1 MKYWDSSAVV
11 PLLAEDAATDR
22 VQAVYGEDST
32 MIVWWG
38 TPVECMSALARL
50 EREER
55 LDTVSITKAAR
66 RLKQMQRLW
75 QEVQPLETLRDIA
88 MRLLR
93 VHPLHAADSLQLA
106 AAIVASEHRPSTM
119 EFVCL
124 DARLALAAQR
134 EGFNVIGIGER

>member
-55 LDTVSITKAAR
+55 LDTVSITKATR

-93 VHPLHAADSLQLA
+93 VHPLRAADSLQLA

>member
-11 PLLAEDAATDR
+11 PLLTEDAATSR
-22 VQAVYGEDST
+22 MQAIYGEDST

-38 TPVECMSALARL
+38 APVECMSALARL

-93 VHPLHAADSLQLA
+93 VHPLRTADSLQLA
-106 AAIVASEHRPSTM
+106 AAIMASEHRPSTM

-124 DARLALAAQR
+124 DARLTLAAQR
-134 EGFNVIGIGER
+134 EGFNVVGA

>member
-75 QEVQPLETLRDIA
+75 QEVQPFTQSQAGHE
-88 MRLLR
+88 
-93 VHPLHAADSLQLA
+93 VSCFP
-106 AAIVASEHRPSTM
+106 
-119 EFVCL
+119 
-124 DARLALAAQR
+124 AR
-134 EGFNVIGIGER
+134 F

>member
-11 PLLAEDAATDR
+11 PLLTEDATTDR
-22 VQAVYGEDST
+22 MQAIYGEDST

-50 EREER
+50 ERDER

-93 VHPLHAADSLQLA
+93 VHPLRAADSLQLA
-106 AAIVASEHRPSTM
+106 AAIMASEHRPSTLD
-119 EFVCL
+119 FVCL
-124 DARLALAAQR
+124 DTRLALAAQR
-134 EGFNVIGIGER
+134 EGFNVIGG

>member
-11 PLLAEDAATDR
+11 PLLAEDAATNR

-55 LDTVSITKAAR
+55 LDAVSITKAAR

-93 VHPLHAADSLQLA
+93 VHPLRAADSLQLA
-106 AAIVASEHRPSTM
+106 AAIMASEHRPSTM

-134 EGFNVIGIGER
+134 EGFNVIGR

>member
-1 MKYWDSSAVV
+1 
-11 PLLAEDAATDR
+11 
-22 VQAVYGEDST
+22 
-32 MIVWWG
+32 
-38 TPVECMSALARL
+38 ALARL

-119 EFVCL
+119 DFVCL

-134 EGFNVIGIGER
+134 EGFNVIGG

>member
-22 VQAVYGEDST
+22 VRAVYGEDST

-55 LDTVSITKAAR
+55 LDSVSITKATR

-93 VHPLHAADSLQLA
+93 VHPLCAADSLQLA
-106 AAIVASEHRPSTM
+106 AAIVASEHRPATM
-119 EFVCL
+119 DFVCF

-134 EGFNVIGIGER
+134 EGFNVISG

>member
-11 PLLAEDAATDR
+11 PLLAEDAATDLM
-22 VQAVYGEDST
+22 QTVYGEDHT

-38 TPVECMSALARL
+38 TPVECMSALATL

-66 RLKQMQRLW
+66 RLKQMQRHW

-93 VHPLHAADSLQLA
+93 VHPLRAADSLQLA
-106 AAIVASEHRPSTM
+106 AAIVASEHHPSTM
-119 EFVCL
+119 DFVCL

-134 EGFNVIGIGER
+134 EGFNVFGG

>member
-75 QEVQPLETLRDIA
+75 QEGPPLETLRDIA
-88 MRLLR
+88 IRLLS
-93 VHPLHAADSLQLA
+93 VNPLHAADSLQLA

-119 EFVCL
+119 DFVCL

-134 EGFNVIGIGER
+134 EGFNVIGG

>member
-93 VHPLHAADSLQLA
+93 VHPLRAVDSLQLA

-134 EGFNVIGIGER
+134 EGFNVIGR

>member
-11 PLLAEDAATDR
+11 PLLAEDAA
-22 VQAVYGEDST
+22 T

-119 EFVCL
+119 DFVCL

-134 EGFNVIGIGER
+134 EGFNVIGG